1 MSTDTARFTL
11 GERVRLVADERQMIR
26 IHPNQMAITY
36 EVVRIVPGERDGE
49 AVYHIK
55 SELEP
60 HMRAVDESRLA
71 QA

>member
-1 MSTDTARFTL
+1 MMDDKRFSL
-11 GERVRLVADERQMIR
+11 GDRVRLVADERQMIR

-49 AVYHIK
+49 SIYHIK

-60 HMRAVDESRLA
+60 HMRAVDESHLA

>member
-1 MSTDTARFTL
+1 MFDDARFSL
-11 GERVRLVADERQMIR
+11 GDRVRLVADESQMIR

-36 EVVRIVPGERDGE
+36 EVIRIVPGERDGE

-60 HMRAVDESRLA
+60 HMRAVDESRLS